1 MKKFLSLFIF
11 VFAFAFVN
19 AQDLY
24 QVAELSATDL
34 NGTARYVG
42 MGGAMSSLGGDLSV
56 MSSNPAAIGLYRRS
70 DVAAT
75 ASLVTMP
82 GSHKFDGDKPTYVS
96 FDQIGFV
103 YSIAGSGNSMRYINF
118 GLNYH
123 KHHDFNQ
130 LLNADNDLAAAGN
143 ASQTWQLAD
152 LCNSWGGVDYATP
165 LADMAY
171 SAYLLGEDGGDYT
184 AYNAARNA
192 YGRSRSGSNQALDFN
207 ISTNIKD
214 QYYLGLT
221 ITGYNVRQ
229 KSYMAYG
236 EDLLTADLVDDG
248 YYLMDNESKL
258 TGNGVDV
265 KLGFLVRPIPES
277 NFKIGVTLTT
287 PTFYELTYRNDLL
300 LGSYTDSYGDVE
312 PQGYYFDY
320 DYSIRT
326 PWKVGVSLGNTF
338 FNRLA
343 LGAEYEFADYS
354 TCSVSYDDGDYW
366 DDWDWHHK
374 TRDRAL
380 NRQLDDYLK
389 GTHTLKFGAEL
400 MVTPNIYLRGGYN
413 HVTSAIEKDAWLNHF
428 IDSPSVDV
436 ATNTDYLN
444 LGAINRYTAG
454 IGLKF
459 GKFYADAT
467 WLYQHQR
474 GTLYT
479 FNAAEDA
486 TTDINACPASR
497 VSLNR
502 SQVMLTMGYRF

>member
-1 MKKFLSLFIF
+1 MKKLFLALVLAPALTF
-11 VFAFAFVN
+11 

-103 YSIAGSGNSMRYINF
+103 CSIPSGGNSLRYINF
-118 GLNYH
+118 GVNYH

-130 LLNADNDLAAAGN
+130 LLNADNDLAAAGY

-152 LCNSWGGVDYATP
+152 LCNSWGGVDNATP

-171 SAYLLGEDGGDYT
+171 SAYLLGEDGGEYT
-184 AYNAARNA
+184 AYNAADNA
-192 YGRSRSGSNQALDFN
+192 YGKSRSGSNQAIDFN

-214 QYYLGLT
+214 QFYLGLT
-221 ITGYNVRQ
+221 VTGYNVRQ

-236 EDLLTADLVDDG
+236 EDLLTADLADDG

-265 KLGFLVRPIPES
+265 KFGFLVRPIQES
-277 NFKIGVTLTT
+277 NFKIGVTLAT
-287 PTFYELTYRNDLL
+287 PTFYRLTYRNDLL
-300 LGSYTDSYGDVE
+300 LGSYTDSYGEVE
-312 PQGYYFDY
+312 PRGYYFDY
-320 DYSIRT
+320 DYNVRT

-343 LGAEYEFADYS
+343 VGAEYEFADYS
-354 TCSVSYDDGDYW
+354 SCSVSYDDDYW
-366 DDWDWHHK
+366 DDWDWGHQTK
-374 TRDRAL
+374 DREL
-380 NRQLDDYLK
+380 NKQLDNYLK

-400 MVTPNIYLRGGYN
+400 MVTPNVYLRGGYN
-413 HVTSAIEKDAWLNHF
+413 HVTSAIKKDAWLNHF
-428 IDSPSVDV
+428 INSASVDV

-444 LGAINRYTAG
+444 LGGINRYTAG

-474 GTLYT
+474 GTLYA
-479 FNAAEDA
+479 FNAPEDPA
-486 TTDINACPASR
+486 VPEINACPANR